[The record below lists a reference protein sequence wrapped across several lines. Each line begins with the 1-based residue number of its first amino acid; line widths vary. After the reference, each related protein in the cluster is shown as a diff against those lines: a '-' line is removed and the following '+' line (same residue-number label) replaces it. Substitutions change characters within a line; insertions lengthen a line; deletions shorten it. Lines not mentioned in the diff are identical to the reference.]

1 MNTNGVGLSLKQLLL
16 SNSILRRRIDL
27 KKLFIPFLFL
37 LLFAFGC
44 ASTRITVENTRWY
57 LVEIEGDQEIILVND
72 KEPYLELDLESS
84 KAGGNASCNNF
95 FSDYTLEGN
104 SLSFGLIATTMMAC
118 PDETNQEHR
127 FLQALSRI
135 DSYEIVDNK
144 LNLMENG
151 VTILVFEKR

>member
-1 MNTNGVGLSLKQLLL
+1 M
-16 SNSILRRRIDL
+16 